1 MRIPTSVPVLLC
13 LFSLAM
19 PGCKN
24 KRKTEAPAEKP
35 VTVREQPS
43 PASAA
48 TPAPFPKLPAP
59 SAAEITA
66 AFARVFGDDL
76 RIDRARPQSFI
87 VGDFNGDGAEDLAVI
102 ARPVPGKLSEIN
114 SELANWTIQDADKA
128 FVPSPDQRVV
138 RMEEKIKPPSVTEG
152 ETVLAIIHGYGPQGW
167 RDPAARQTYLVKHA
181 AATLQG
187 TAPSIG
193 EKSIRAMHLPVE
205 TEIIQGVRDGRK
217 GFLFWT
223 GGGYAWHPGES

>member
-13 LFSLAM
+13 LFFLVA

-24 KRKTEAPAEKP
+24 KSKTETPVEKP
-35 VTVREQPS
+35 VSVAAQPS
-43 PASAA
+43 PAIAA
-48 TPAPFPKLPAP
+48 TPTPFPKLPAP
-59 SAAEITA
+59 SAAEIAA

-87 VGDFNGDGAEDLAVI
+87 VGDFNGDGAEDIAVI
-102 ARPVPGKLSEIN
+102 ARPAPGKLAEIN

-138 RMEEKIKPPSVTEG
+138 RMDKKIKPPSVTEG
-152 ETVLAIIHGYGPQGW
+152 ETVLAIIHGYGAKGW
-167 RDPAARQTYLVKHA
+167 RDPAARQAYLVKHA

-187 TAPSIG
+187 TAPSIN
-193 EKSIRAMHLPVE
+193 EKAIRAMHLPVE
-205 TEIIQGVRDGRK
+205 TEIIKGVRDNRK